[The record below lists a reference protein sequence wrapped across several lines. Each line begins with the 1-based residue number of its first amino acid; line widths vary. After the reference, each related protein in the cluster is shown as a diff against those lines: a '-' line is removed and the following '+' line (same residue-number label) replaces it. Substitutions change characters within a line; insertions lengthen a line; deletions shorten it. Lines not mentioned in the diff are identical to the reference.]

1 MTRTVTSRENPE
13 LVPVTVTVYAPA
25 NPVELEQESVDIPEA
40 PNVTICTSSLQAK
53 PLVGEMLKARPTDP
67 VKPLTGVTDI
77 EDVIGLPAST
87 VTDVGLADRVKSRT
101 L

>member
-1 MTRTVTSRENPE
+1 M
-13 LVPVTVTVYAPA
+13 YAPA
-25 NPVELEQESVDIPEA
+25 NPIELEQESVDIPET
-40 PNVTICTSSLQAK
+40 PKVTIGTSSLQAR
-53 PLVGEMLKARPTDP
+53 PVVGETPRAKPTEP
-67 VKPLTGVTDI
+67 VKPLTGLTDI